1 LDRRSRSVEES
12 KMTDHR
18 LFQRREDPR
27 LTDEIEAEKRT
38 VGQKKAAKKKAK
50 KSANKKA
57 RKKR

>member
-1 LDRRSRSVEES
+1 VEES
-12 KMTDHR
+12 KMADHR